1 MEAAST
7 EALTESTVFSV
18 AMRGRTIS
26 PTDNGNDDGCDSFES
41 IRLLNW
47 IHCFEIYYILLSAS
61 VRPF

>member
-1 MEAAST
+1 MEPARAEPPSGPV
-7 EALTESTVFSV
+7 AFSV
-18 AMRGRTIS
+18 AMRGWTIS
-26 PTDNGNDDGCDSFES
+26 PTDNGNDDGCDTFES